1 MLYVASWLN
10 VDDAAD
16 ELGLLPV
23 AEGADVLLL
32 NEPDSFVR
40 RRSEFVDGVQY
51 VAPSQAALDCLAG
64 PGRMP
69 AEGEALLDF
78 MEAYPDEWR
87 ASENDV
93 WARPVQH

>member
-1 MLYVASWLN
+1 MLYVGPWLN
-10 VDDAAD
+10 VDDVAD

-23 AEGADVLLL
+23 TDGADVLLL
-32 NEPDSFVR
+32 NEPDPLVR
-40 RRSEFVDGVQY
+40 WRSEFVDGVQY

-78 MEAYPDEWR
+78 MEAHPEEWR
-87 ASENDV
+87 VSRSDAGA
-93 WARPVQH
+93 ARVQH